1 MLSLYAREASKNMEQ
16 ILKLNPSNIT
26 DEASARLK
34 TRFASRGVVFDGDKN
49 VALLPVTAHNY
60 YKLPGGVIEDGEDKV
75 EAFRRECLEEIGT
88 DVDVIQELGSVVE
101 YRAEFSLVQ
110 TSYCYVGKIKG
121 EKHKATFT
129 QHELDS
135 GFRDAIWLPLEKA
148 IELMESQADNHEG
161 KYVVERDT
169 FLLKKVGALKTI

>member
-1 MLSLYAREASKNMEQ
+1 MEQ

-26 DEASARLK
+26 DKAAANLR
-34 TRFASRGVVFDGDKN
+34 TRFAARGVVFDENKN

-60 YKLPGGVIEDGEDKV
+60 YKLPGGGIENGEDKV

-88 DVDVIQELGSVVE
+88 DVEVIRELGSVME

-110 TSYCYVGKIKG
+110 TSYCYVGKTKG
-121 EKHKATFT
+121 EKQKATFT
-129 QHELDS
+129 QHELDN
-135 GFRDAIWLPLEKA
+135 GFQDAIWMPLDKA
-148 IELMESQADNHEG
+148 IELMESRANNHES

-169 FLLKKVGALKTI
+169 FLLKKVQTLGIF